1 MQSRRRLGAEG
12 GVARRG
18 PEFSIHPRSH
28 VCCLCGSEGDL
39 RMNVE
44 KWKRRVTRV
53 PPKKKR
59 LFVGYILFSHFLVLY
74 TKTANFAT
82 PPIAANFDLVWVVKK
97 KKRKRKKKKEK
108 ERKRKKKK
116 EKRRFSQRWMWRINI
131 SFFTTFGVF
140 CWLDLK
146 FKGCFVFKYFSPR
159 RNYVL
164 NIPNCSISHDFFW
177 GSRTF
182 SFYGSLVH
190 KNLNFLWPQ
199 EFWELPKGCHSL
211 LE

>member
-1 MQSRRRLGAEG
+1 MAWKYPLSVQLSTVVIPYPAQTIFIFAITHHGKFWPLGG
-12 GVARRG
+12 
-18 PEFSIHPRSH
+18 
-28 VCCLCGSEGDL
+28 CG
-39 RMNVE
+39 
-44 KWKRRVTRV
+44 
-53 PPKKKR
+53 KK
-59 LFVGYILFSHFLVLY
+59 I
-74 TKTANFAT
+74 
-82 PPIAANFDLVWVVKK
+82 KK
-97 KKRKRKKKKEK
+97 MKEKKRKR
-108 ERKRKKKK
+108 K
-116 EKRRFSQRWMWRINI
+116 EKRRFSQWWMWIINM

>member
-1 MQSRRRLGAEG
+1 METQCSKFQANGTVYTPVVHYQTCSPSMFQGKPVWRRQILTLGG
-12 GVARRG
+12 
-18 PEFSIHPRSH
+18 
-28 VCCLCGSEGDL
+28 L
-39 RMNVE
+39 R
-44 KWKRRVTRV
+44 
-53 PPKKKR
+53 KK
-59 LFVGYILFSHFLVLY
+59 
-74 TKTANFAT
+74 N
-82 PPIAANFDLVWVVKK
+82 KK
-97 KKRKRKKKKEK
+97 MKEKKRKR
-108 ERKRKKKK
+108 K
-116 EKRRFSQRWMWRINI
+116 EKRRFSQWSMWRINI

>member
-1 MQSRRRLGAEG
+1 MWEYLVLHRVAKIADCQDTCADSRVEKEG
-12 GVARRG
+12 FLMYGKTQAKKWSTPLKKWSTPTHRFRPSNDGYITLLKKVTFDSVVKFYPHKLNSCHDG
-18 PEFSIHPRSH
+18 QILT
-28 VCCLCGSEGDL
+28 LCGS
-39 RMNVE
+39 
-44 KWKRRVTRV
+44 WKRR
-53 PPKKKR
+53 
-59 LFVGYILFSHFLVLY
+59 
-74 TKTANFAT
+74 
-82 PPIAANFDLVWVVKK
+82 
-97 KKRKRKKKKEK
+97 KEK

-182 SFYGSLVH
+182 SFYGSLVV
-190 KNLNFLWPQ
+190 KILNFLWPL

>member
-1 MQSRRRLGAEG
+1 MWSYQFYTQFAHVWDIVPKCSFWISALHIMANFHL
-12 GVARRG
+12 RG
-18 PEFSIHPRSH
+18 PE
-28 VCCLCGSEGDL
+28 
-39 RMNVE
+39 E
-44 KWKRRVTRV
+44 KEE
-53 PPKKKR
+53 
-59 LFVGYILFSHFLVLY
+59 
-74 TKTANFAT
+74 
-82 PPIAANFDLVWVVKK
+82 
-97 KKRKRKKKKEK
+97 KEK
-108 ERKRKKKK
+108 EKKEREKKEKK
-116 EKRRFSQRWMWRINI
+116 EKRRFSQCWMWRINI
-131 SFFTTFGVF
+131 SFFITFGVF